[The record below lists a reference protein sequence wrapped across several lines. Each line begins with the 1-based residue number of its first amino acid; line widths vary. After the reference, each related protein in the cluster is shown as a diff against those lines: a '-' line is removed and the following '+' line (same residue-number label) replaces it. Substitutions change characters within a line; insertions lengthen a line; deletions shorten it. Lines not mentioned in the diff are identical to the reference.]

1 MGMPPPL
8 NREKE
13 QPMKF
18 NMMMAAVA
26 MVTLPALV
34 NAQTTTTTPSDLRQ
48 DRIDQR
54 QANQD
59 KRIDQGVQSGQLNQR
74 EAARLDKGQA
84 RVDRMENRALADGR
98 VSKGEARRIE
108 RAQDV
113 QSARIYRQ
121 KHDKQTAHK

>member
-1 MGMPPPL
+1 
-8 NREKE
+8 
-13 QPMKF
+13 MKLK
-18 NMMMAAVA
+18 MMLAVMTLATAPGFALAADSA
-26 MVTLPALV
+26 
-34 NAQTTTTTPSDLRQ
+34 TTPGDARQ
-48 DRIDQR
+48 NRIDQR
-54 QANQD
+54 QTNQD

-84 RVDRMENRALADGR
+84 RVDNMENRALANDGKIGKR
-98 VSKGEARRIE
+98 EARRIE